1 MKYCTRISV
10 TVSGLKNEFR
20 VITAHLNC
28 VFVWNRIYVVQLK
41 MESLT
46 VQCACQVILL
56 CPISFVLILQYRNMA
71 FYSLLHPSTFYYI
84 LLHPATYYNIPHVL
98 LCPPTT
104 SYVFDL
110 LPHHTTTIP
119 YLVLLHPT
127 VLLLCPTTTLY
138 YAILHPTF

>member
-1 MKYCTRISV
+1 
-10 TVSGLKNEFR
+10 
-20 VITAHLNC
+20 
-28 VFVWNRIYVVQLK
+28 

-138 YAILHPTF
+138 YAILHPTFKVPLPMSHGSDRGRLKIYFGLNCSFLSNL